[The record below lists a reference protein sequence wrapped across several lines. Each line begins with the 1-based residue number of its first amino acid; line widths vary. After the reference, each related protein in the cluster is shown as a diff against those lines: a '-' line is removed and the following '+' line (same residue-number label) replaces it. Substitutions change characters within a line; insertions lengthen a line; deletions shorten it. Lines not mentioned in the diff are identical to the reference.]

1 MATLIAILFVF
12 LYICYLGFVLNAIG
26 QGKFWYVLVYLI
38 SFLPIYTVFISFT
51 YAFLEILPLTQFIK
65 YSKELVFIYAL
76 VVWLIGRKT
85 SLINS
90 SFCLTALDRLFITFL
105 TMCFVF
111 MVLPIGEASF
121 VNKAN
126 YFKNLLL
133 IGIAYFLGRQVP
145 LSFRQWHSTFKLILQ
160 VTVAAFFL
168 VILEKFTSTHFHS
181 QIGFAKYGSDIL
193 NIEPEGIFGLRYTFQ
208 AQGGQPR
215 YGAFFANPLEFAA
228 SMLISFSIVIVYLIS
243 SKSRAAKINYLI
255 LLGVVISCVL
265 LAYSRATFV
274 AFFIMLVY
282 MAFLLRVY
290 KLVVAFGAIGFLIG
304 LYIVFIAPD
313 DVRYF
318 VQDTILFQN
327 ASSVAHVVEWLEGVE
342 SMLANPM
349 GIGLATSGNAGGV
362 DSDLQVGGENQYL
375 IFGVQL
381 GFIGLLLYLAML
393 FYSIRNGWVTFRRTN
408 NIYEKRIAFIASSVK
423 FGLLLPL
430 FTANVEIYLYVSLF
444 SWWLVGSCETLHKK
458 YSIVTRERL
467 SNNHRFLIS
476 QTQA

>member
-1 MATLIAILFVF
+1 MATLIAILFVIF
-12 LYICYLGFVLNAIG
+12 YLCYLGFVLNAIS

-51 YAFLEILPLTQFIK
+51 YAFLEIVPLTQFIK

-76 VVWLIGRKT
+76 AVWLIGRKA
-85 SLINS
+85 SLINW
-90 SFCLTALDRLFITFL
+90 SFCLTTLDKVFIAFL

-133 IGIAYFLGRQVP
+133 LGIAYFLGRQIP
-145 LSFRQWHSTFKLILQ
+145 FSPQEWHSTFKLVLQ

-168 VILEKFTSTHFHS
+168 VILEKVTATHFHS
-181 QIGFAKYGSDIL
+181 QIGFVKYGSDIL
-193 NIEPEGIFGLRYTFQ
+193 QIEPEGLFDLRYTFQ

-215 YGAFFANPLEFAA
+215 YGSFFANPLEFAA
-228 SMLISFSIVIVYLIS
+228 SMLISFSIVIVYLVS
-243 SKSRAAKINYLI
+243 SKSRANKINYLI
-255 LLGVVISCVL
+255 LLGVVILCVL

-274 AFFIMLVY
+274 SFFIMLVY

-290 KLVVAFGAIGFLIG
+290 KLIVAFGIIAALMGV
-304 LYIVFIAPD
+304 YIVFIAPD
-313 DVRYF
+313 DLRYF

-327 ASSVAHVVEWLEGVE
+327 ASSVAHVLEWLEAWE

-381 GFIGLLLYLAML
+381 GFLGLILYLAML
-393 FYSIRNGWVTFRRTN
+393 FYSIRNGWVTFRGSSSLF
-408 NIYEKRIAFIASSVK
+408 EKRVAFIASSVK

-430 FTANVEIYLYVSLF
+430 FTSNVEIYLFVALF
-444 SWWLVGSCETLHKK
+444 SWWLVGSSETLYQN
-458 YSIVTRERL
+458 YSNVTKEKLSNSYRL
-467 SNNHRFLIS
+467 SE
-476 QTQA
+476 TQV